1 MSAGNPYRII
11 ELAGIP
17 GAGKTTLMAAL
28 EQQLD
33 RVDWIILENYQY
45 NRDLGFFLRNL
56 LILLPII
63 LKARGHSDQRLSR
76 RDVAQMIML
85 NGLPNVARRKVFK
98 EHKTVIFEEGH
109 LALIS
114 QLHRR
119 NSHLLNTPST
129 QQWWKIICREWAEML
144 DLVIELDAPADVIVA
159 RIRNREDQYEVAD
172 MSDEVAIK
180 YFEEIQDTQ
189 ERLLVSL
196 ESLPN
201 APRIIRFNSLKNDP
215 EQIKNELI
223 TIFENYKNTKL

>member
-1 MSAGNPYRII
+1 
-11 ELAGIP
+11 
-17 GAGKTTLMAAL
+17 
-28 EQQLD
+28 
-33 RVDWIILENYQY
+33 
-45 NRDLGFFLRNL
+45 
-56 LILLPII
+56 
-63 LKARGHSDQRLSR
+63 
-76 RDVAQMIML
+76 
-85 NGLPNVARRKVFK
+85 
-98 EHKTVIFEEGH
+98 
-109 LALIS
+109 
-114 QLHRR
+114 
-119 NSHLLNTPST
+119 
-129 QQWWKIICREWAEML
+129 ML
-144 DLVIELDAPADVIVA
+144 DLVIELDAPADVIVT